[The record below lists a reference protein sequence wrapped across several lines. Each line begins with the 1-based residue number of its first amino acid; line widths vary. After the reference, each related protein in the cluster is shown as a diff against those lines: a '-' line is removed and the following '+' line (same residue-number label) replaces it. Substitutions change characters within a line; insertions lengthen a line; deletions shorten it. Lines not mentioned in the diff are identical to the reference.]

1 MRVVDRRSL
10 CIAGVVALIV
20 PTALAQRG
28 GGEAEW
34 RQWRGPSNTGVAVG
48 DAPLNWSDTTNVIW
62 KVAIPGRGF
71 SSPVIAGNRIFIT
84 TAIPTEEP
92 AQPAAGGGRGPGG
105 GAGAGIEHRFVV
117 MALDR
122 ETGKTLWER
131 TATTATPHEG
141 YHRIY
146 GSFASNSP
154 VTDGKRLFTSFGSR
168 GLYAYDVNG
177 RELWRKDFGVQMKMR
192 LQFGEG
198 SAIVLS
204 GNRVL
209 ALYDHSGDSF
219 LAALDADTGKEVWR
233 TPRLA
238 RSNWSTPLVV
248 EHGGKKQIV
257 VSASEKV
264 AAYEFET
271 GQEIWSATG
280 LGENTIPQPVQ
291 NGDMVVV
298 MSGYRNPNLLA
309 IKLGRTGDLTGTDA
323 IVWTTARGLAYT
335 ASPVLHDGKLYV
347 LTDTAQLSCFNG
359 ATGEPFY
366 QQVRFDKPYN
376 IKASPVGVKGKLY
389 ISTEEGDVV
398 VVRMGEKFEVLA
410 TNTLADQSFISTP
423 AVVDGDIFLRSRTHL
438 FRIGEPGALLLPE
451 PDRVMSRDN

>member
-1 MRVVDRRSL
+1 MRVLDRRSL
-10 CIAGVVALIV
+10 CIAALVALTV

-28 GGEAEW
+28 GGGTEW
-34 RQWRGPSNTGVAVG
+34 RQWRGPSNTGMAVG
-48 DAPLNWSDTTNVIW
+48 DAPLKWNDTTNVTW

-71 SSPVIAGNRIFIT
+71 SSPVIAGDRIFIT
-84 TAIPTEEP
+84 TAIPTQDA
-92 AQPAAGGGRGPGG
+92 AQPPAGRGRGPGG
-105 GAGAGIEHRFVV
+105 GAGGGIEHRFVV

-154 VTDGKRLFTSFGSR
+154 VTDGKRLFASFGSR
-168 GLYAYDVNG
+168 GLYAYDVTG
-177 RELWRKDFGVQMKMR
+177 KELWRKDFGVQMKMR

-204 GNRVL
+204 GNRII
-209 ALYDHSGDSF
+209 ALYDHVGDSF
-219 LAALDADTGKEVWR
+219 LAALDADTGKEIWR
-233 TPRLA
+233 TPRIA

-271 GQEIWSATG
+271 GTEVWSATG

-291 NGDMVVV
+291 HGDMVIV
-298 MSGYRNPNLLA
+298 MSGYRNPKLLA
-309 IKLGRTGDLTGTDA
+309 IRLGRTGDLTGTDA
-323 IVWTTARGLAYT
+323 IVWTTTRGLSYT

-347 LTDTAQLSCFNG
+347 LTDTAQLSCFDV
-359 ATGEPFY
+359 ATGAPFY
-366 QQVRFDKPYN
+366 QQARFEKPYN
-376 IKASPVGVKGKLY
+376 IKASAVGVNGKLY

-398 VVRMGEKFEVLA
+398 VVRMGETFEVLA
-410 TNTLADQSFISTP
+410 TNSLTDQSFIATP
-423 AVVDGDIFLRSRTHL
+423 AVVGGDIFLRSRTHL

-451 PDRVMSRDN
+451 SDRVMTRNH

>member
-1 MRVVDRRSL
+1 MRYVNRRLPYVAS
-10 CIAGVVALIV
+10 IVALTV
-20 PTALAQRG
+20 SAALAQRG
-28 GGEAEW
+28 SGETEW
-34 RQWRGPSNTGVAVG
+34 WQWRGPSNTGMAVG
-48 DAPLNWSDTTNVIW
+48 DAPLNWDDRNNVEW

-84 TAIPTEEP
+84 TAIPAQTPSEAP
-92 AQPAAGGGRGPGG
+92 ATGQRGPGG
-105 GAGAGIEHRFVV
+105 GAGGGIEHRFVV

-146 GSFASNSP
+146 GSFASNTP
-154 VTDGKRLFTSFGSR
+154 VTDGRRLFTSFGSR

-177 RELWRKDFGVQMKMR
+177 KELWRKDLGVQMKMR

-219 LAALDADTGKEVWR
+219 LAALDADTGREIWR
-233 TPRLA
+233 TPRVA

-248 EHGGKKQIV
+248 EHGGQKQIV
-257 VSASEKV
+257 VTATEKV
-264 AAYEFET
+264 AAYEFDT
-271 GQEIWSATG
+271 GREIWHATG

-291 NGDMVVV
+291 HGDMVIV

-309 IKLGRTGDLTGTDA
+309 IRLGRTGDLTGTDA
-323 IVWTTARGLAYT
+323 IVWTTTRGLSYT
-335 ASPVLHDGKLYV
+335 ATPVLHDGKLYV
-347 LTDTAQLSCFNG
+347 LTDTAQLSCFNA

-366 QQVRFDKPYN
+366 QQVRSDKPYN
-376 IKASPVGVKGKLY
+376 IKASPVGANGKLY

-398 VVRMGEKFEVLA
+398 VVRMGEKYEALA
-410 TNTLADQSFISTP
+410 TNTLSDQSFISTP
-423 AVVDGDIFLRSRTHL
+423 AVVDGDMFLRSRTHL
-438 FRIGEPGALLLPE
+438 FRIGT
-451 PDRVMSRDN
+451 D

>member
-1 MRVVDRRSL
+1 MRSVNCRLLYVASI
-10 CIAGVVALIV
+10 IALTV
-20 PTALAQRG
+20 PAALAQRG

-34 RQWRGPSNTGVAVG
+34 RRWRGPSNTGMAAG
-48 DAPLNWSDTTNVIW
+48 DAPLNWDDKTNVQW

-84 TAIPTEEP
+84 TAIPAQEP
-92 AQPAAGGGRGPGG
+92 APAPATERRGPGG
-105 GAGAGIEHRFVV
+105 GAGGGIEHRFVV

-177 RELWRKDFGVQMKMR
+177 KELWRRDFGVQMKMR

-198 SAIVLS
+198 SAIVLN

-219 LAALDADTGKEVWR
+219 LAALDADTGKEIWR
-233 TPRLA
+233 APRVA

-248 EHGGKKQIV
+248 EHGGRKQIV
-257 VSASEKV
+257 VTAAEKV
-264 AAYEFET
+264 AAYDFDT
-271 GQEIWSATG
+271 GKEIWHATG
-280 LGENTIPQPVQ
+280 LGDNTIPQPVQ
-291 NGDMVVV
+291 HGDMVIV

-309 IKLGRTGDLTGTDA
+309 IRLGGTGDLTGTDA
-323 IVWTTARGLAYT
+323 IVWTTTRGLAYT
-335 ASPVLHDGKLYV
+335 ATPVLHDGKLYV
-347 LTDTAQLSCFNG
+347 LTDTAQLSCFNV

-376 IKASPVGVKGKLY
+376 IKASPVGVNGKLY

-398 VVRMGEKFEVLA
+398 VVRMGEKFHVLA

-423 AVVDGDIFLRSRTHL
+423 ALVEGDIFLRSRTHL
-438 FRIGEPGALLLPE
+438 FRIGEDGT
-451 PDRVMSRDN
+451 D